1 MKIRFPKIG
10 AVIFLS
16 SMLVSV
22 VSAAPYNQ
30 YQDPIKEQRIAAY
43 TWLYGEALGGNEIA
57 KRNLKVL
64 ERIYGPAL
72 TDLSIRPDFRPVAR
86 GQGGHMRGSPGSVD
100 SGNASII
107 PRAKEYVSGL
117 YDLAKNLTG
126 NIPTSPVT
134 GPEGS
139 SSKVVTAGADIEEWM
154 EKSGVV
160 SPTVEYSITSFGL
173 THPPMIHLVSAWVLG
188 NSEKAEPL
196 VRGTGTIA
204 RIAVGYP

>member
-1 MKIRFPKIG
+1 
-10 AVIFLS
+10 
-16 SMLVSV
+16 
-22 VSAAPYNQ
+22 
-30 YQDPIKEQRIAAY
+30 
-43 TWLYGEALGGNEIA
+43 
-57 KRNLKVL
+57 
-64 ERIYGPAL
+64 
-72 TDLSIRPDFRPVAR
+72 
-86 GQGGHMRGSPGSVD
+86 MRGSPASVD

-188 NSEKAEPL
+188 TSEKAEPL
-196 VRGTGTIA
+196 VRGTGRIA